1 MSSITHMS
9 FQDFSLNGFLKRT
22 RLYTLIVAER
32 RPLLFPMLI
41 VLIVAVFAS
50 MACGASGC
58 DMDFYQREKILQL
71 RWFRVSMACAIGAL
85 LSLSGALLQLL
96 LRNPLA
102 DPYTLGISG
111 GAAVGALLSGFFLPI
126 GIVAVGMQV
135 GSMLGAVASILLLFL
150 MARRRLFAPPTMV
163 EAPGIGLILT
173 GVMIASGFGAIISL
187 LLALSPDAELRGA
200 LFWLM
205 GDLDVDSVS
214 GLVWLVLLLAGGW
227 SLWRA
232 PQLNLLAHGEAT
244 AHLLGVSVPRLRLQ
258 ILLLASIATA
268 AAVSVAGAIGFIGL
282 VVPHVCRLV
291 LGNDQRRLLPASMLL
306 GAAAL
311 VLADLVARTIVA
323 PIQLPVGVVT
333 ALIGVPVFL
342 LILSRRI

>member
-1 MSSITHMS
+1 MV
-9 FQDFSLNGFLKRT
+9 FS
-22 RLYTLIVAER
+22 A
-32 RPLLFPMLI
+32 
-41 VLIVAVFAS
+41 VLILLVIIS
-50 MACGASGC
+50 MGLACGSAKC
-58 DMDFYQREKILQL
+58 DADIFTDQEILRI
-71 RWFRVSMACAIGAL
+71 RWVRVVMACAIGAL

-111 GAAVGALLSGFFLPI
+111 GAAVGALLSSFFLPI
-126 GIVAVGMQV
+126 GVVAVGMQF
-135 GSMLGAVASILLLFL
+135 GSMLGAIASILLLFL

-187 LLALSPDAELRGA
+187 LLAVSRDAELRGA

-232 PQLNLLAHGEAT
+232 PHLNLLAHGEAT
-244 AHLLGVSVPRLRLQ
+244 AHLLGVSVTRLRLQ
-258 ILLLASIATA
+258 ILLFASIATA

-342 LILSRRI
+342 FILSRRT

>member
-1 MSSITHMS
+1 
-9 FQDFSLNGFLKRT
+9 
-22 RLYTLIVAER
+22 
-32 RPLLFPMLI
+32 
-41 VLIVAVFAS
+41 
-50 MACGASGC
+50 
-58 DMDFYQREKILQL
+58 
-71 RWFRVSMACAIGAL
+71 MACAIGAL

-111 GAAVGALLSGFFLPI
+111 GAAVGALLSSFFLPFS
-126 GIVAVGMQV
+126 VLAVGMQF

-258 ILLLASIATA
+258 VLLLASIATA

-342 LILSRRI
+342 FILSRRT